1 VDLRVRRR
9 ASEARLSAA
18 SRTCVPVSNFGAP
31 PKRAACPA
39 TDGPRPAARAQGR
52 REEEEEEE
60 EGGGGGREGR
70 GLPRR
75 SRKQHV
81 GRSRKAPRLRGAK
94 ELQSLG
100 CAVGRARKH
109 VRQARSA
116 GAAPPRAAAARR
128 RAEAARVRSMAS

>member
-1 VDLRVRRR
+1 RLMIVDLRVRRR

-52 REEEEEEE
+52 REEEEEE
-60 EGGGGGREGR
+60 GGRGEA
-70 GLPRR
+70 
-75 SRKQHV
+75 S
-81 GRSRKAPRLRGAK
+81 
-94 ELQSLG
+94 QSLG

>member
-1 VDLRVRRR
+1 RLMIVDLRVRRR

-60 EGGGGGREGR
+60 
-70 GLPRR
+70 
-75 SRKQHV
+75 S
-81 GRSRKAPRLRGAK
+81 S
-94 ELQSLG
+94 QSLG

>member
-1 VDLRVRRR
+1 RLMIVDLRVRRR

-94 ELQSLG
+94 ELPCLL
-100 CAVGRARKH
+100 RRE
-109 VRQARSA
+109 
-116 GAAPPRAAAARR
+116 AAERR
-128 RAEAARVRSMAS
+128 RKATETERGRLRKRRPAEGRQK